1 MKLFIIGLL
10 VGFVVLFPLVVFLY
24 VKLGFFSLATTAKPV
39 PFEAF
44 LASTALNA
52 SIGKAKDVTDK
63 LPVTDENLLAG
74 AKLYRGN
81 CAVCHGLPGQPKT
94 HIAAGMFPKP
104 PQLLE
109 KDEMVTDDPEGPTFW
124 IVTNGIRLSGM
135 PGFFASMQETERWQ
149 VTMFLKH
156 ADKLPAAVQALLKQS
171 PEPAH

>member
-39 PFEAF
+39 PFEEF

-81 CAVCHGLPGQPKT
+81 CAAVPGLPARPKT
-94 HIAAGMFPKP
+94 HTP
-104 PQLLE
+104 P
-109 KDEMVTDDPEGPTFW
+109 
-124 IVTNGIRLSGM
+124 
-135 PGFFASMQETERWQ
+135 AS
-149 VTMFLKH
+149 
-156 ADKLPAAVQALLKQS
+156 S
-171 PEPAH
+171 

>member
-10 VGFVVLFPLVVFLY
+10 VGFVVLFPLFVFLY

-39 PFEAF
+39 PFEEF

-94 HIAAGMFPKP
+94 HIASGMFPKP

-109 KDEMVTDDPEGPTFW
+109 KGGMVTANPEGRRVW
-124 IVTNGIRLSGM
+124 KV
-135 PGFFASMQETERWQ
+135 
-149 VTMFLKH
+149 
-156 ADKLPAAVQALLKQS
+156 
-171 PEPAH
+171 